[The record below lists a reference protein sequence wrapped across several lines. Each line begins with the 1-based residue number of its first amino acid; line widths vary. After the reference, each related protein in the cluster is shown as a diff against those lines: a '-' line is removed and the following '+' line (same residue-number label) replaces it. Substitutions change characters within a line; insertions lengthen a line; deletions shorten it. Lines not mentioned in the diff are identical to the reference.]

1 MSASFTLFVADAAP
15 AAQVTTN
22 QNTAPAAPAQPA
34 KQETAAPAQPAKQET
49 AAPAQDATQATTEQ
63 PANPETPP
71 QEEPSFLSG
80 FLSMLP
86 MILIIVVMFYL
97 MYRGQ
102 KKEQKRRQ
110 DMITSIT
117 KGTKLVTIGG
127 IHGTVFEVK
136 EETFVITVAAN
147 TNIEISKAAVASVEP
162 VTTTIEAAQ
171 K

>member
-34 KQETAAPAQPAKQET
+34 KQETAAPAQ
-49 AAPAQDATQATTEQ
+49 DATQATTEQ
-63 PANPETPP
+63 PAKPETAAP
-71 QEEPSFLSG
+71 QEEPGFFSG
-80 FLSMLP
+80 LMGMLP

-110 DMITSIT
+110 DMISSVT
-117 KGTKLVTIGG
+117 KGAKVVTIGG
-127 IHGTVFEVK
+127 IHGTIYEVK
-136 EETFVITVAAN
+136 EESFVITIAAN
-147 TNIEISKAAVASVEP
+147 TNIEISKAAIASVEP
-162 VTTTIEAAQ
+162 ATTTIEAAQ

>member
-1 MSASFTLFVADAAP
+1 MSASFTLFVADAA
-15 AAQVTTN
+15 Q
-22 QNTAPAAPAQPA
+22 APATTTQNV
-34 KQETAAPAQPAKQET
+34 AA
-49 AAPAQDATQATTEQ
+49 AAADVKAQATTEQ
-63 PANPETPP
+63 PANPEAAA
-71 QEEPSFLSG
+71 QEEPGFFSG
-80 FLSMLP
+80 LMQFLP

-117 KGTKLVTIGG
+117 KGAKVITIGG
-127 IHGTVFEVK
+127 IHGTIYEVK
-136 EETFVITVAAN
+136 EESFVITIAAN
-147 TNIEISKAAVASVEP
+147 TNIEISKAAIASVEP

>member
-15 AAQVTTN
+15 AA
-22 QNTAPAAPAQPA
+22 PAATPQNATPAQPA

-63 PANPETPP
+63 PANPEETQQGAPGFFDGLM
-71 QEEPSFLSG
+71 QFLP
-80 FLSMLP
+80 L
-86 MILIIVVMFYL
+86 ILIIVVMFYL

-110 DMITSIT
+110 DMISSVT
-117 KGTKLVTIGG
+117 KGAKVVTIGG
-127 IHGTVFEVK
+127 IHGTIYEVK
-136 EETFVITVAAN
+136 EESFVITIATN
-147 TNIEISKAAVASVEP
+147 TNIEISKAAIASVEP
-162 VTTTIEAAQ
+162 ATTTIEAAQ

>member
-1 MSASFTLFVADAAP
+1 MSASFTLFVADAAQATATP
-15 AAQVTTN
+15 T
-22 QNTAPAAPAQPA
+22 QNAAPAAP
-34 KQETAAPAQPAKQET
+34 

-63 PANPETPP
+63 PAKPETAAP
-71 QEEPSFLSG
+71 QEEPGFFSG
-80 FLSMLP
+80 LMGMLP

-117 KGTKLVTIGG
+117 KGAKVITIGG
-127 IHGTVFEVK
+127 IHGTIYEVK
-136 EETFVITVAAN
+136 EESFVITIAAN
-147 TNIEISKAAVASVEP
+147 TNIEISKAAIASVEP
-162 VTTTIEAAQ
+162 ATTTIEAAQ

>member
-1 MSASFTLFVADAAP
+1 MSASFTLFVADAA
-15 AAQVTTN
+15 Q
-22 QNTAPAAPAQPA
+22 APA
-34 KQETAAPAQPAKQET
+34 TATQNV
-49 AAPAQDATQATTEQ
+49 AAAAAEVKAQATTEQ
-63 PANPETPP
+63 PANPEAAA
-71 QEEPSFLSG
+71 QEEPGFFSG
-80 FLSMLP
+80 VMGMLP

>member
-15 AAQVTTN
+15 AAQATTN
-22 QNTAPAAPAQPA
+22 QNTTPAQPA
-34 KQETAAPAQPAKQET
+34 AQET

-63 PANPETPP
+63 PAK
-71 QEEPSFLSG
+71 QEETQQGAPGIFDGLMQ
-80 FLSMLP
+80 FLP

-110 DMITSIT
+110 DMISSVT
-117 KGTKLVTIGG
+117 KGAKVVTIGG
-127 IHGTVFEVK
+127 IHGTIYEVK
-136 EETFVITVAAN
+136 EESFVITIAAN
-147 TNIEISKAAVASVEP
+147 TNIEISKAAIASVEP
-162 VTTTIEAAQ
+162 ATTTIEAAQ

>member
-1 MSASFTLFVADAAP
+1 MSASFTLFVADAAQ
-15 AAQVTTN
+15 ATATTT
-22 QNTAPAAPAQPA
+22 QNAAPAAP
-34 KQETAAPAQPAKQET
+34 

-63 PANPETPP
+63 PANPEATP
-71 QEEPSFLSG
+71 QEEPGFFSG
-80 FLSMLP
+80 IMGMLP

-117 KGTKLVTIGG
+117 KGAKVITIGG
-127 IHGTVFEVK
+127 IHGTIAEVK
-136 EETFVITVAAN
+136 EESFVITIAAN
-147 TNIEISKAAVASVEP
+147 TNIEISKAAIASLEP
-162 VTTTIEAAQ
+162 TTTTIEATQ